1 MPNTIEYQSVP
12 EITICA
18 TADDRPEPRPTW
30 LPEWLPGI
38 FEAFELFS

>member
-18 TADDRPEPRPTW
+18 TADDWNQLQPGRGVLGVPMPTY
-30 LPEWLPGI
+30 
-38 FEAFELFS
+38 

>member
-12 EITICA
+12 EITISA
-18 TADDRPEPRPTW
+18 TAGSWPEPRLTW

-38 FEAFELFS
+38 LWAFELFP